1 MVALPGCQ
9 RASEAVAE
17 KAFEKAVETAS
28 GEKVD
33 IEQDGDTVSIKTD
46 QGEMTVAS
54 AQDGGSVPP
63 LPAGFPDD
71 VFLPAQRTVSSAMDM
86 GGMQAVNVATT
97 ATPGRVSADVEKTM
111 QAQGW
116 KREMSMQSGADS
128 STLIYSKE
136 KRQVVYQLMK
146 ADNSGTQLAV
156 APATRADPR
165 AGSGSE
171 IADRGGDLGRLL
183 HVQVV
188 AAGDHRHSPCG
199 SSATRRRR
207 SASGG

>member
-1 MVALPGCQ
+1 MPQLPMTRGLLLAALVAGVVALPGCQ

-33 IEQDGDTVSIKTD
+33 IEQDG
-46 QGEMTVAS
+46 
-54 AQDGGSVPP
+54 GSVA

-97 ATPGRVSADVEKTM
+97 ATLAAVSADVEKTM

-146 ADNSGTQLAV
+146 ADDGGTQLAV
-156 APATRADPR
+156 RT
-165 AGSGSE
+165 GNEG
-171 IADRGGDLGRLL
+171 
-183 HVQVV
+183 
-188 AAGDHRHSPCG
+188 
-199 SSATRRRR
+199 
-207 SASGG
+207 